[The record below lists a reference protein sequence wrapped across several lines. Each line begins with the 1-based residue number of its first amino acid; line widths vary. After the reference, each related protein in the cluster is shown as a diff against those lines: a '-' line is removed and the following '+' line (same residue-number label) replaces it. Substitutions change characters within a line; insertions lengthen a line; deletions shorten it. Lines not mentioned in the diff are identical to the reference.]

1 MGARIGICFMRE
13 FMKMFTA
20 GGEETRGKSTGTGT
34 PRAAVVVSSSVPSS
48 QVTQPPPH
56 PREPAY
62 VAARYY
68 RIILG
73 YFTRA
78 SDFGRP
84 TRTNGFTRDR
94 YTAAEGQRKRRDFP
108 GDFKPQTS
116 NRARNVHLEAGS
128 RIAHDDTP
136 CSGQGTWNVHK
147 RSIQA

>member
-1 MGARIGICFMRE
+1 MRE

-34 PRAAVVVSSSVPSS
+34 PRAAVVVSSSVPFS

-84 TRTNGFTRDR
+84 TRDR
-94 YTAAEGQRKRRDFP
+94 
-108 GDFKPQTS
+108 
-116 NRARNVHLEAGS
+116 
-128 RIAHDDTP
+128 
-136 CSGQGTWNVHK
+136 
-147 RSIQA
+147 